1 MLVAVIMIF
10 VVMSFTGVAVLDIS
24 YNSQAASRETIE
36 NIKVQ
41 YMLESS
47 VNETLWRINTGVDS
61 LVNTDIDG
69 ITTSYNADTGLLT
82 VSLDTLNTEAEITM
96 DLTEDTHFNRGIASE
111 NAIPSDIA
119 DAGITKDN
127 QGRKFNFLPDV
138 DMDYFTNN
146 AVEVHAQSW
155 HTFQNLT
162 LDDGIHIFTGSWI
175 NIEDITLNAGTIV
188 FTGRYI
194 FFSGENNIVAP
205 EPDSLGAD
213 PVLVFTH
220 PNQNFSLSSS
230 AGGET
235 ILGTIYAKNKITLTS
250 GTCSGPI
257 IAKTVVL
264 DDAHAYNFEDEAY
277 GKYYTWTKGFGNRD
291 DYDWPK
297 QLGRWTTTKW
307 DKKGHS

>member
-10 VVMSFTGVAVLDIS
+10 VVMSFTGVAVLDVA
-24 YNSQAASRETIE
+24 YNSRAASIGTLE

-47 VNETLWRINTGVDS
+47 VNETLWRINTGIDS
-61 LVNTDIDG
+61 LVNIDADG
-69 ITTSYNADTGLLT
+69 ISTSYNADTKVLT
-82 VSLDTLNTEAEITM
+82 VLLDTLNTEAEITM
-96 DLTEDTHFNRGIASE
+96 DLSEDTHFNRGIAS
-111 NAIPSDIA
+111 SDNTPDDMA
-119 DAGITKDN
+119 SAGITTDN
-127 QGRKFNFLPDV
+127 KGRKFDFLPDV

-146 AVEVHAQSW
+146 AVTVHTESFKTWDQE
-155 HTFQNLT
+155 TFA
-162 LDDGIHIFTGSWI
+162 DGIHIFTGSWI
-175 NIEDITLNAGTIV
+175 NFEDITLNAGTMV

-194 FFSGENNIVAP
+194 FFSGENNVVAP

-213 PVLVFTH
+213 PVMVFTH
-220 PNQNFSLSSS
+220 ANQNFTLSSD
-230 AGGET
+230 GGET

-264 DDAHAYNFEDEAY
+264 DDAHAYNFDDEAY
-277 GKYYTWTKGFGNRD
+277 GKFYTWTKGFGNKE

-307 DKKGHS
+307 NKKSTS

>member
-10 VVMSFTGVAVLDIS
+10 VVMSFTGVAVLDVS
-24 YNSQAASRETIE
+24 YNSRTASMATIE

-127 QGRKFNFLPDV
+127 QGRKFNSF
-138 DMDYFTNN
+138 
-146 AVEVHAQSW
+146 
-155 HTFQNLT
+155 LT
-162 LDDGIHIFTGSWI
+162 LIWI
-175 NIEDITLNAGTIV
+175 TSPTTQLRFMLKAGTHSRILLSMTV
-188 FTGRYI
+188 SI
-194 FFSGENNIVAP
+194 SLPAP
-205 EPDSLGAD
+205 GSI
-213 PVLVFTH
+213 
-220 PNQNFSLSSS
+220 S
-230 AGGET
+230 
-235 ILGTIYAKNKITLTS
+235 KIS
-250 GTCSGPI
+250 P
-257 IAKTVVL
+257 
-264 DDAHAYNFEDEAY
+264 
-277 GKYYTWTKGFGNRD
+277 
-291 DYDWPK
+291 
-297 QLGRWTTTKW
+297 
-307 DKKGHS
+307 